1 MTGWRI
7 VADKAAKRCN
17 PRSQIEGLWWASPI
31 FFVQVRLGER
41 GALVWSC
48 GTRDRLEGEACGIPH
63 LAKNERDAPNFLY
76 AAFERTACAPFIK
89 ERRRKFREPTKLH
102 RKSGMWG
109 TRRLGPG
116 WSPKPQS
123 YRPSSISAKSCEGT
137 SRVKE
142 TPRAGA
148 RPEAER
154 AAPLL
159 ATVAVAL
166 GWNRQAHP
174 FCRKPPVHRR
184 AHGQPG

>member
-76 AAFERTACAPFIK
+76 
-89 ERRRKFREPTKLH
+89 REPTKLH

-137 SRVKE
+137 
-142 TPRAGA
+142 
-148 RPEAER
+148 
-154 AAPLL
+154 
-159 ATVAVAL
+159 
-166 GWNRQAHP
+166 
-174 FCRKPPVHRR
+174 
-184 AHGQPG
+184 PG